1 MNQNFEANKLVF
13 EIKNNKKMNIL
24 KYKATTNYLVNESS
38 HLSFKQND
46 VVIVTDKFSD
56 NKLWV

>member
-24 KYKATTNYLVNESS
+24 KYKAITNYLVNESS